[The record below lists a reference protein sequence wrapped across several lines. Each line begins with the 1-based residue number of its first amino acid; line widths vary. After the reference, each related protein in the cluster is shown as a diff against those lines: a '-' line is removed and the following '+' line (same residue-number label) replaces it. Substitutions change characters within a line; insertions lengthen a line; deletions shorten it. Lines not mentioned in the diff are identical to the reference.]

1 MTLGGRERDGELEC
15 RVQRLEREDEGDRQG
30 EHSPLNGRDVDPDRD
45 HEHDEADRELDT
57 RIPLRSYQV

>member
-15 RVQRLEREDEGDRQG
+15 RVQSLEREHERDRQR
-30 EHSPLNGRDVDPDRD
+30 EHSPLDGRDVDPGRD
-45 HEHDEADRELDT
+45 HEHHEADRELDT